1 MGADLATYEAK
12 YAELSA
18 PAVKVFFRATE
29 LTARPKAAEALSA
42 KLIKIEELM
51 TKWETTMTHVTEEER
66 GEVLGKVKDVRTWLD
81 EMTILQE
88 ATDAAEDPA
97 FTSEELPGQT
107 KRIESIVARLL
118 KKKKPKPPKKNE
130 TETEEKNATDAKP
143 EDSATAD
150 EGEASGESSESTE
163 SSEEG
168 ETKEDETKTETPGGD
183 EKNEADGKEDEL

>member
-1 MGADLATYEAK
+1 MG
-12 YAELSA
+12 
-18 PAVKVFFRATE
+18 VFFHATE

-118 KKKKPKPPKKNE
+118 KKK
-130 TETEEKNATDAKP
+130 
-143 EDSATAD
+143 
-150 EGEASGESSESTE
+150 SSESTE